1 MCNIYTTAHFDS
13 AEMTTT
19 STLQRYLAALMIAV
33 SLIVSVLSLL
43 YTREAIPEP
52 LIISHGQLQALM
64 SINDCNTTPL
74 ERTAA
79 APQNASNATE
89 VKSLRIFL
97 ERFDGLN
104 AFYANYFARA
114 EREIPNSCPL
124 PDNSIC
130 ILHHSTAIAH
140 TSNVVFRMVRFISR
154 WRVKRYREGQLLAVL
169 MTEAER
175 GEYGL
180 QQLKIADI
188 RIDHHPSSDVL
199 WSEACDLPVK
209 KWETEPAANASQRN
223 GIALFTSNCAAR
235 WRSDYLIELM
245 KHVHIDSYG
254 RCWHNVDV
262 PVSRDGDN
270 TAASFFNLA
279 SRYRMVVTFEN
290 TIEDDYITEKIGF
303 VYKAGAIPVYWGP
316 PQIYSWV
323 PGNHTFIDASKFKGP
338 EDLAKYLRRVDEED
352 ELFQYH
358 TSNFD
363 IAKTKESICKWCP
376 QISVMCAVCQAAHK
390 KLHVT

>member
-1 MCNIYTTAHFDS
+1 MHILLLLDS
-13 AEMTTT
+13 AEMATA
-19 STLQRYLAALMIAV
+19 STLQRSLAALMVGV
-33 SLIVSVLSLL
+33 SLIVLTLLILPLL
-43 YTREAIPEP
+43 YTPEVIPEP
-52 LIISHGQLQALM
+52 LIISHGQLQA
-64 SINDCNTTPL
+64 SVTTSDCGTTVL
-74 ERTAA
+74 EQTAA

-89 VKSLRIFL
+89 MKSLRIFL
-97 ERFDGLN
+97 ERFDDLN
-104 AFYANYFARA
+104 TFYANYFARA
-114 EREIPNSCPL
+114 EREVPNSCPL

-130 ILHHSTAIAH
+130 TLHHSTAIAH
-140 TSNVVFRMVRFISR
+140 TSDVVFRMVRFISR
-154 WRVKRYREGQLLAVL
+154 RTAERYHEGQLLAVL

-188 RIDHHPSSDVL
+188 QIDHHPSSDVL

-235 WRSDYLIELM
+235 WRSDYLVELM

-254 RCWHNVDV
+254 RCWHNVDA
-262 PVSRDGDN
+262 PVSRN
-270 TAASFFNLA
+270 SANAAALFQNLA
-279 SRYRMVVTFEN
+279 SKYRMVVTFEN

-303 VYKAGAIPVYWGP
+303 VYNAGAIPVYWGP

-323 PGNHTFIDASKFKGP
+323 PGNHSFIDASKFKSP
-338 EDLAKYLRRVDEED
+338 EDLATYLRRVDEDD
-352 ELFQYH
+352 ELFRYH

-363 IAKTKESICKWCP
+363 ITKTKESICKWCP
-376 QISVMCAVCQAAHK
+376 QVSVMCAVCQAAHK